1 MNTTMKNGKSPLAI
15 VLGGTSP
22 HIELIRQIKS
32 RGYHTVLI
40 DYLPDAPA
48 IKYADDFIR
57 ESTLDKERVLQIAKD
72 IQAKLVISACIDQ
85 ANCTCCYVAE
95 RLGLPQ
101 PYSYETSLD
110 VTDKGRMK
118 TRMVAGGV
126 PTSQFQVFH
135 SVDEI
140 NWSKVMFPAV
150 VKPVDCN
157 SSKGVRRV
165 DTVCEAEN
173 WGRDALRLS
182 RTGCAII
189 EGYNNG
195 REIQVDCLAGLD
207 GTTVLMTR
215 EKKHIVSMNSVELNS
230 TGSVIP
236 AQCCTGR
243 EDELADIAGRITGA
257 FGLHNT
263 PFFYQAIVLD
273 TGEIN
278 VLEFAPR
285 VGGGLSYY
293 LIKEL
298 IGFDPVKAVI
308 QSFLGEKIMAEA
320 KPVSLLYSTNALYM
334 EEGTFD
340 HVTGLEDLKAKGCIK
355 EFFVTK
361 SKGTKISG
369 NMRSGNRVA
378 SFVVDG
384 RSMEELWEK
393 EKLAY
398 GIVDVI
404 DDLGRSKLKRLA
416 N

>member
-1 MNTTMKNGKSPLAI
+1 MKNAI
-15 VLGGTSP
+15 VLGGTNP
-22 HIELIRQIKS
+22 HIELIKQLKC
-32 RGYHTVLI
+32 RGYRTVLI

-72 IQAKLVISACIDQ
+72 IQAELVISACIDQ
-85 ANCTCCYVAE
+85 ANSTCCYVAE
-95 RLGLPQ
+95 RLGLPH

-118 TRMVAGGV
+118 TKMIAGGV
-126 PTSQFQVFH
+126 PTSKFQIFH
-135 SVDEI
+135 NIDEI
-140 NWSKVMFPAV
+140 DWSKVMFPAV

-165 DTVCEAEN
+165 DTVFEAEK
-173 WGRDALRLS
+173 WGLDALHLS

-189 EGYNNG
+189 EGYNIG
-195 REIQVDCLAGLD
+195 REIQVDCLAGQD

-215 EKKHIVSMNSVELNS
+215 EKKHILSMNSVELNS
-230 TGSVIP
+230 TGSIIP
-236 AQCCTGR
+236 AQCCAGS
-243 EDELADIAGRITGA
+243 EDELLDIARRIADT
-257 FGLHNT
+257 FGLRNT

-273 TGEIN
+273 TGVIN

-298 IGFDPVKAVI
+298 IGFDPVTAVI
-308 QSFLGEKIMAEA
+308 HSFLGEKIMAVA
-320 KPVSLLYSTNALYM
+320 KPVSHLYSTNALYM

-340 HVTGLEDLKAKGCIK
+340 HVTGLEELRAKDCIK

-361 SKGTKISG
+361 SRGAKISG
-369 NMRSGNRVA
+369 SMRSGNRVA
-378 SFVVDG
+378 SFVVEG
-384 RSMEELWEK
+384 HSLEELVEK

-398 GIVDVI
+398 GMVDVI
-404 DDLGRSKLKRLA
+404 DDLGRSRLRRLVE
-416 N
+416 